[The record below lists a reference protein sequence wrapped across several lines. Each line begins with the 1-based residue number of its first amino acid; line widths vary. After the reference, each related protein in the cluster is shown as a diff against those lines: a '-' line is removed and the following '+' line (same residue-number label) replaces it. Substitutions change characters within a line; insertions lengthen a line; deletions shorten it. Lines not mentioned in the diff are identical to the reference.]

1 MRQSQIALLGGRWE
15 RRASH
20 AGEGGVQRSC
30 LQLDFTC
37 DALTITPSPLQ
48 GCQRRPPGSRDRSR
62 RTIDRVKYDAPDAE
76 AGSLGSLAA
85 RHHQQRPAEGL
96 VGRKVAVGVA
106 TSHWPSQ
113 SFVAQPSSVT
123 YRGHNS
129 PEPHSPSQ
137 QQLQSPRSTWVK
149 GEAGGRRG
157 CSEVVWGSGVCIS
170 KKGEKKK
177 KNTNTGG

>member
-76 AGSLGSLAA
+76 AGSKGSLAA
-85 RHHQQRPAEGL
+85 RHHQLRGL
-96 VGRKVAVGVA
+96 LDKKWQLELPLA
-106 TSHWPSQ
+106 TGQVSLP
-113 SFVAQPSSVT
+113 
-123 YRGHNS
+123 
-129 PEPHSPSQ
+129 SPSRRR
-137 QQLQSPRSTWVK
+137 LRTGDTTHLSPTHLLNNNYNRHDQP
-149 GEAGGRRG
+149 G
-157 CSEVVWGSGVCIS
+157 
-170 KKGEKKK
+170 
-177 KNTNTGG
+177 